1 MPYTPRSSREIL
13 RDMSARMVARS
24 ELTDL
29 NEGSVLYDL
38 LATFAEQVAESDV
51 RLSQIRDQFT
61 LEGASGVDLDERAE
75 ELGVTRLSA
84 SRASGE
90 ATLTRTDTSSALTV
104 PLGSEVGRSDA
115 DTTYAT
121 LDNVTFSVGVA
132 SVSVRVQ
139 AQVAGVVGN
148 APSFTLDTLVSTP
161 SGVTGVSQPTS
172 ISNGNDAETDSG
184 LRARCRRR
192 LNALSRCTPSSME
205 YAALTFRASDD
216 TRATI
221 ATVYEPS
228 TSVGRVEL
236 LVDDGSGLADTASTR
251 AGANVSQGVTLASS
265 FIIGT
270 ERAIASGPTVSRAR
284 LGLPSV
290 TLIEG
295 VDYIVNRGAGVVTIL
310 EGANVS
316 LGDVVHVTSY
326 TVYEG
331 LIAELQGLIEGDV
344 GDPSTGYRPA
354 GITVRVLPA
363 PVQRMDV
370 DLLITVADG
379 ANVSTVTTQAQ
390 TACVDYLS
398 SLGAGSPAYIARVI
412 DAVMDVSG
420 VINVRAQRPSSND
433 LAIDQYTLSPRHI
446 VRAGTVRAITSTTG
460 G

>member
-1 MPYTPRSSREIL
+1 
-13 RDMSARMVARS
+13 MVARS

-90 ATLTRTDTSSALTV
+90 VTLTRTDTSAALIV
-104 PLGSEVGRSDA
+104 PVGSEVGRGDA

-121 LDNVTFSVGVA
+121 LEAVTFAVGAA

-139 AQVAGVVGN
+139 AQTAGAVGN
-148 APSFTLDTLVSTP
+148 APSFTLDTLVSVP
-161 SGVTGVSQPTS
+161 SGVTGVTQPTPLA
-172 ISNGNDAETDSG
+172 NGHDAETDSA

-216 TRATI
+216 TRATV
-221 ATVYEPS
+221 ATVYEPT
-228 TSVGRVEL
+228 TSAGRVEL
-236 LVDDGSGLADTASTR
+236 LIDDGSGLADAPITR
-251 AGANVSQGVTLASS
+251 AGANVSQAVTLAST

-270 ERAIASGPTVSRAR
+270 ERAIASGPVVSRAR
-284 LGLPSV
+284 LGASSV

-295 VDYIVNRGAGVVTIL
+295 VDYHVNRGAGVVTIL
-310 EGANVS
+310 EGANVL
-316 LGDVVHVTSY
+316 LGDVVNVTSY
-326 TVYEG
+326 NVYEG

-354 GITVRVLPA
+354 GISVRPRTTSRLINTHSHRVTLYERARCALSPA
-363 PVQRMDV
+363 PQE
-370 DLLITVADG
+370 AD
-379 ANVSTVTTQAQ
+379 TWTK
-390 TACVDYLS
+390 
-398 SLGAGSPAYIARVI
+398 
-412 DAVMDVSG
+412 
-420 VINVRAQRPSSND
+420 
-433 LAIDQYTLSPRHI
+433 
-446 VRAGTVRAITSTTG
+446 
-460 G
+460 